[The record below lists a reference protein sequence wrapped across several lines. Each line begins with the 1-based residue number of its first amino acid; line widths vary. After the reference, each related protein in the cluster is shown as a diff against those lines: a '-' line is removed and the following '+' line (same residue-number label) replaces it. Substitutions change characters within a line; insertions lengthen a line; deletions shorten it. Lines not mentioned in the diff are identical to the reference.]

1 MEQQRTLKL
10 QMIRKKGNKYQVL
23 DSEGKKVLG
32 EHLTREDA
40 LKQLAAIEISKQKK
54 K

>member
-1 MEQQRTLKL
+1 
-10 QMIRKKGNKYQVL
+10 MIRKKGNKYQVL
-23 DSEGKKVLG
+23 DSEGEKVLG
-32 EHLTREDA
+32 EHLTREEA

>member
-1 MEQQRTLKL
+1 MEPRKT

-23 DSEGKKVLG
+23 DSKGDKVLG

-40 LKQLAAIEISKQKK
+40 LKQLAAIEISKKK